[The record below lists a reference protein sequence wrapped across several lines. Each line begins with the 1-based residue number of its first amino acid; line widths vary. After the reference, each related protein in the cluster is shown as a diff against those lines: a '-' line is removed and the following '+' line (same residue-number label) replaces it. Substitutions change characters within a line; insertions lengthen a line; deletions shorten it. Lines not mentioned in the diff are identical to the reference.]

1 MDDWDRFGGTRSDGE
16 NGFTMRDP
24 QPQSSQQYTQQ
35 TRGDYNPRYEKPEK
49 KKEPHYVTRKFLV
62 VSLIFAMIFSAA
74 IGAAAYALAMS
85 TFGGTT
91 IDKSITTTNYNL
103 TQATG
108 STLSIQEIV
117 AKNENSVVAIVTESI
132 STDLWLGQYV
142 TKGAGSGVIISED
155 GYIVTNNHVIEGASN
170 ILVTLHD
177 KTEYSAQ
184 LIASDKQTDLAVIKI
199 DKDGLIPATFG
210 DSSAVAVGDLAVAI
224 GNPLGR
230 LAGSATEGIISGL
243 EREITLDGKTMVL
256 MQTSA
261 SINPGNSGGGLFDQ
275 YGNLIGIVVA
285 KSAGS
290 EVEGL
295 GFVIP
300 ANRAKEVSTSLI
312 ENGYVAGRPAAGINI
327 VDLTDAAKAMQ
338 AGVQMTGVYITEV
351 TGTNAKLAG
360 LQAGDM
366 LYYFEDMKITSSSQ
380 LINLIQQH
388 KIGEEVTFT
397 IVRGKDMIEISL
409 ELEDSQKIKEKTAA
423 AENKKAN

>member
-24 QPQSSQQYTQQ
+24 QPQQYSQQQSAYDFDQQ
-35 TRGDYNPRYEKPEK
+35 FRQPK
-49 KKEPHYVTRKFLV
+49 KKKDPRYVTRRFLV
-62 VSLIFAMIFSAA
+62 VALIFAMIFSAA

-103 TQATG
+103 AQATG
-108 STLSIQEIV
+108 SVLSIQEIV

-132 STDLWLGQYV
+132 STDRWLGQYV

-170 ILVTLHD
+170 IIVTLHD

-184 LIASDKQTDLAVIKI
+184 LIASDEQTDLAVIKV
-199 DKDGLIPATFG
+199 DTDGLIPAVFG
-210 DSSAVAVGDLAVAI
+210 DSSKVVVGDLAVAI
-224 GNPLGR
+224 GNPLGK

-243 EREITLDGKTMVL
+243 EREITLDGKTMIL

-275 YGNLIGIVVA
+275 YGNLIGVVVA

-290 EVEGL
+290 EIEGL

-300 ANRAKEVSTSLI
+300 ANRAKEVTASLI
-312 ENGYVAGRPAAGINI
+312 ENGYVDGRPAAGINI
-327 VDLTDAAKAMQ
+327 IDLTDASMAMQ
-338 AGVQMTGVYITEV
+338 YGVQMTGVYIAEV
-351 TGTNAKLAG
+351 TGDNAKLAG
-360 LQAGDM
+360 FQSGDM
-366 LYYFEDMKITSSSQ
+366 IYYFEDVKITSSSQ
-380 LINLIQQH
+380 LINMIQQH

-397 IVRGKDMIEISL
+397 VVRGKELIDISL
-409 ELEDSQKIKEKTAA
+409 KLEDSQKIKEKAA
-423 AENKKAN
+423 AAQEKKQN